1 MKNHTTTEEL
11 HSGNIQE
18 SDNLLMSE
26 QAGYHQHYSILQMS
40 HIYTHAHTQIHLLPD
55 IVFTL
60 YSTIFLD
67 PSKSDISMLCMS
79 ICKRCILYCICII
92 LEVH

>member
-11 HSGNIQE
+11 HSSNIQE

-40 HIYTHAHTQIHLLPD
+40 HIYTHAQTQIHY
-55 IVFTL
+55 FQTL
-60 YSTIFLD
+60 YLHYIA
-67 PSKSDISMLCMS
+67 
-79 ICKRCILYCICII
+79 LYF
-92 LEVH
+92 